1 MSENPAPCMPSSG
14 RNPNPAKT
22 IPRLPEDHATYKLH
36 VDPPLRLPHTPK
48 SLHQEPSNSTDG
60 LLLSSEAAPRPG

>member
-14 RNPNPAKT
+14 RKLSPAKT
-22 IPRLPEDHATYKLH
+22 IPCLPEDHAIYKLH
-36 VDPPLRLPHTPK
+36 VDPPLRLLHTPK
-48 SLHQEPSNSTDG
+48 GLHQEPSNSTEG